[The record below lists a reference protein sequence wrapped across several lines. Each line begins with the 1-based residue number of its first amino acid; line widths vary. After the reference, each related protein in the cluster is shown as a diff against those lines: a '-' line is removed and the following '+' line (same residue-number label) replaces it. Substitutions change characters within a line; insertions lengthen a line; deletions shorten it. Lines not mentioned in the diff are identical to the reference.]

1 MKKEL
6 GKWLMDVA
14 KYVATAFLISSF
26 LGDIEERWIM
36 YVMGSVTAI
45 APLLVG
51 LWLIK
56 KTNKEE

>member
-1 MKKEL
+1 MKKEF

-14 KYVATAFLISSF
+14 KYVTTAFLISAF

-36 YVMGSVTAI
+36 YIIGSVTAI

-56 KTNKEE
+56 K

>member
-1 MKKEL
+1 MHARSMKKEF

-14 KYVATAFLISSF
+14 KYVTTAFLISAF

-36 YVMGSVTAI
+36 YILGSVTAI

-56 KTNKEE
+56 K

>member
-1 MKKEL
+1 MKREL

-26 LGDIEERWIM
+26 FGDIETRWIM
-36 YVMGSVTAI
+36 YIIGSVTVI
-45 APLLVG
+45 ISMLVG

-56 KTNKEE
+56 KDKEED